1 MAYRTLQ
8 EFATGSNFRIWGSIS
23 CRLTPGLKGSEFLST
38 CDGAQKGAPK
48 SWNLMLKPQVGGPE
62 ALPFNSSSMGLLVLA
77 ESLETISLALDLS
90 QIGALLMKSSV
101 DSNG

>member
-1 MAYRTLQ
+1 
-8 EFATGSNFRIWGSIS
+8 
-23 CRLTPGLKGSEFLST
+23 
-38 CDGAQKGAPK
+38 
-48 SWNLMLKPQVGGPE
+48 MLKPQVGGPE